1 MNHPAPPRHPA
12 AHRVRLLIWK
22 EFVQLRRDTVIL
34 RILILMPIFQLI
46 LFGYVV
52 AADIT
57 SLSTAIV
64 DLDHSTTSRR
74 LISTFESSAYFDVN
88 ARPAR
93 EADLLPLLDAGTQA
107 VAIVIPEGTD
117 AALRLGETAPIG
129 IIVDGS
135 NSQVSQVA
143 GGYAT
148 QIVAAFNATLV
159 AESGLTVSPPGID
172 ASIRVE
178 FNPTMEPITVMV
190 PSLMAVILMISLMVI
205 MSSAVVRE
213 RESGTLEQMFV
224 TPVRPGEYIV
234 GKVLPY
240 TLLACLQML
249 LVGSGG
255 LLWFRV
261 PFAGNVLV
269 VVAGLVLFMV
279 VCIALG
285 LFISL
290 VSRTRAQAQQA
301 TAFVMIPTIV
311 LSGFVFP
318 VESMPL
324 AFQWISNVIPLT
336 HALGILRAGWVKGT
350 GFVEL
355 QRPFLFLTGFALVLF
370 TGAVIATRRRLT
382 E

>member
-1 MNHPAPPRHPA
+1 MNPR
-12 AHRVRLLIWK
+12 RVRLLVWK
-22 EFVQLRRDTVIL
+22 ELVQLGRDVIML
-34 RILILMPIFQLI
+34 RILILMPIIQLV

-52 AADIT
+52 AADTT
-57 SLSTAIV
+57 SLSTAVV
-64 DLDHSTTSRR
+64 DLDRSTTSRR
-74 LISTFESSAYFDVN
+74 LTSSFQSSTYFDVN
-88 ARPAR
+88 AFPAR
-93 EADLLPLLDAGTQA
+93 ESDLISLLDSGEQA

-117 AALRLGETAPIG
+117 AALRRGERAPVG

-148 QIVAAFNATLV
+148 QVVAALNATLA
-159 AESGLTVSPPGID
+159 AESGLVGSPPGID

-190 PSLMAVILMISLMVI
+190 PALMAVILMISLMAV

-224 TPVRPGEYIV
+224 TPIRPGEYIF

-240 TLLACLQML
+240 AMLACLQML
-249 LVGSGG
+249 IVGAGG
-255 LLWFRV
+255 LFWFRV
-261 PFAGNVLV
+261 PFTGDVLV
-269 VVAGLVLFMV
+269 VVAGLMLFML

-290 VSRTRAQAQQA
+290 ISRTRAQAQQA

-318 VESMPL
+318 VESMPD
-324 AFQWISNVIPLT
+324 AFQWISNFIPLT
-336 HALGILRAGWVKGT
+336 HELSILRAGWVKGT
-350 GFVEL
+350 GFVAL
-355 QRPFLFLTGFALVLF
+355 ARPFGFLAAFALVLF
-370 TGAVIATRRRLT
+370 TGAVLATRKRLT
-382 E
+382 Q